1 MKLTK
6 CINWMLA
13 CAAAA
18 TLAACASAPA
28 DNTAAAPSADGTQL
42 ASAAKPA
49 KCKPSDA
56 PTGSSIVRKDCSA
69 NPDVTSVDGREFMDS
84 KRIALPDPLKTGR

>member
-1 MKLTK
+1 MNLTK
-6 CINWMLA
+6 CLNWMLA

-18 TLAACASAPA
+18 TLAACATAP

-49 KCKPSDA
+49 KCKPSEA
-56 PTGSSIVRKDCSA
+56 PTGSSIVRKDCNA
-69 NPDVTSVDGREFMDS
+69 NPDVTSVDGRDFMDS
-84 KRIALPDPLKTGR
+84 KRTSVMDPLSKGR

>member
-1 MKLTK
+1 MNLTK

-28 DNTAAAPSADGTQL
+28 DNAAVTSADGTQL

-49 KCKPSDA
+49 KCKPADA
-56 PTGSSIVRKDCSA
+56 PTGSSIVRKDCNA
-69 NPDVTSVDGREFMDS
+69 NPDVTSVDGRDFMDS
-84 KRIALPDPLKTGR
+84 KRTAMPDPLSKGR

>member
-1 MKLTK
+1 MNLTK

-28 DNTAAAPSADGTQL
+28 DNSAAAPSADGTQM
-42 ASAAKPA
+42 AAVTKT
-49 KCKPSDA
+49 KCSPSDA
-56 PTGSSIVRKDCSA
+56 PTGTSIVRKDCKTTS
-69 NPDVTSVDGREFMDS
+69 DVTSVDGRDFMDS
-84 KRIALPDPLKTGR
+84 KRTSMPDPLTKGR

>member
-1 MKLTK
+1 MNLTK

-18 TLAACASAPA
+18 TLAACATAP

-49 KCKPSDA
+49 KCKPSEA
-56 PTGSSIVRKDCSA
+56 PTGSSIVRKDCNA
-69 NPDVTSVDGREFMDS
+69 NPDVTSIDGRDFMDS
-84 KRIALPDPLKTGR
+84 KRIALPDKPAR

>member
-1 MKLTK
+1 MNLTK

-28 DNTAAAPSADGTQL
+28 DNTAATPSADGTQL
-42 ASAAKPA
+42 ASAAKPI
-49 KCKPSDA
+49 KCKPSEA
-56 PTGSSIVRKDCSA
+56 PTGTSIVRKDCNA
-69 NPDVTSVDGREFMDS
+69 NSDVTSVDGRDFMDS
-84 KRIALPDPLKTGR
+84 KRIAMPDPMKAGR

>member
-1 MKLTK
+1 MNLNQ
-6 CINWMLA
+6 CINLLLS

-28 DNTAAAPSADGTQL
+28 DNVASADGTQL
-42 ASAAKPA
+42 AAVSKPI

-56 PTGSSIVRKDCSA
+56 QTGTSIVRKDCSS
-69 NPDVTSVDGREFMDS
+69 NSDVQSVDGRDFMDQRRTS
-84 KRIALPDPLKTGR
+84 LPDKPQR